1 MTREEIVKASK
12 DAEGGMY
19 IVIPSVVQL
28 DTELT
33 LSARMLYGIITWKCN
48 TLAYTWANNR
58 DLGELLGVSGKRVSE
73 LLSLLEKR
81 GHIETEIEYKPGT
94 KEIVRRY
101 IYPIMKSSRGVLR
114 ADPPPKNRDTPPSE
128 YGYLPPGIGGPPP
141 KNTEV
146 ICNIKKENKNNS
158 PYSPPGSRQAAGP
171 VVGQSPMT
179 GPDSPADCPGDG
191 APAEPEVGTS
201 FGCAERLSRQPA
213 AALDKPKRGRRD
225 KSAPAH
231 SPEAFEIFWESYP
244 RKDNRKKAID
254 AWDKLKPDQALCRV
268 MYGALKR
275 QCQSEQWAE
284 DGGKYI
290 PMFST
295 WLNQRRWENQGV
307 DLSLLKTSKPPASS
321 GGWADWPGV
330 TS

>member
-12 DAEGGMY
+12 DEEGGMY

-28 DTELT
+28 DTELP

-48 TLAYTWANNR
+48 KRAYTWANNR
-58 DLGELLGVSGKRVSE
+58 ELGEALGVSGKRASE

-114 ADPPPKNRDTPPSE
+114 ADPPPKNKDTPPSE
-128 YGYLPPGIGGPPP
+128 YGYLPLEIGGPPP
-141 KNTEV
+141 ENTEV
-146 ICNIKKENKNNS
+146 ICNIKKENKNSS
-158 PYSPPGSRQAAGP
+158 PYSPP
-171 VVGQSPMT
+171 T
-179 GPDSPADCPGDG
+179 GDG
-191 APAEPEVGTS
+191 APADSEPV
-201 FGCAERLSRQPA
+201 
-213 AALDKPKRGRRD
+213 DKSEAKRRRRD

-231 SPEAFEIFWESYP
+231 SPEAFETFWTAYP

-254 AWDKLKPDQALCRV
+254 AWDKLKPDQTLCRV

-290 PMFST
+290 PMLST

-307 DLSLLKTSKPPASS
+307 DLSLLKTTKPRGTS
-321 GGWADWPGV
+321 GGWADMPGV
-330 TS
+330 RK